1 MWRCSWQIMWRW
13 FFFLNLTT
21 EAHCELSIVEY
32 KQVATTKGMTSA
44 PMQGD
49 GSRNLGAFTCDLVAN
64 WVTQNLNRG
73 FSRSL
78 CWDLTFTTSTNNQN
92 ISNPGCSSPWKTISC
107 LTVCTSPQE
116 FAEKQS
122 GTGRKRDSDI
132 YQTGSTGLIQFM
144 FI

>member
-1 MWRCSWQIMWRW
+1 MNTLCAIFWLECIWNGIRSHFEFKGDVVHDILLEDD
-13 FFFLNLTT
+13 FFLNLTT

-32 KQVATTKGMTSA
+32 IQVATTKGTTSA

-49 GSRNLGAFTCDLVAN
+49 GSRNLGAFTCELVAN

-92 ISNPGCSSPWKTISC
+92 ISNPWMLKSMKNRQLSDRLYFT
-107 LTVCTSPQE
+107 
-116 FAEKQS
+116 
-122 GTGRKRDSDI
+122 TGI
-132 YQTGSTGLIQFM
+132 C
-144 FI
+144 